1 MAILETLAGVGSI
14 LGGLGGLFGKKQK
27 VPSPRKN
34 MLSQAQGAREAAEKF
49 GFNPLTML
57 QYGQVGGSGALS
69 GGGAPPLASIE
80 LITGGLRDLSDIASG
95 DAERRRQ
102 MDQKNIDL
110 AQIKLD
116 QLRSGVIVHNRN
128 AVDGVGAGLSPIGRN
143 NATFKPSMSAQAVTR
158 GFAARPPM
166 HPQRKGDELV
176 PVTYPDGS
184 RVMIPRGQADRLGVK
199 PFGALIGG
207 DIEELR
213 GEFVGNIE
221 TTARSVDMLSYSASG
236 SPVNPAGELEF
247 DSNEKKWVPPFT
259 DPKSKSWWKRPLW

>member
-34 MLSQAQGAREAAEKF
+34 LLSQAQGAREAAEKF

-57 QYGQVGGSGALS
+57 QYGQVGGSGALA

-95 DAERRRQ
+95 DADRRRQ

-116 QLRSGVIVHNRN
+116 QLRSGIIVHRDNVTDR
-128 AVDGVGAGLSPIGRN
+128 VGSGLSPMGRN
-143 NATFKPSMSAQAVTR
+143 NATFTPDASAKPVSRGMSVNPIAPDREVDRAKLPNSPGVFEIENAITN
-158 GFAARPPM
+158 GPITIPGDTE
-166 HPQRKGDELV
+166 PWGVDELITAAVFGLPQIGYNTWFGKNAKSKWEKV
-176 PVTYPDGS
+176 PNIPALKKGEKRPS
-184 RVMIPRGQADRLGVK
+184 KPRGTGPDLDMFMPKRK
-199 PFGALIGG
+199 P
-207 DIEELR
+207 
-213 GEFVGNIE
+213 
-221 TTARSVDMLSYSASG
+221 
-236 SPVNPAGELEF
+236 
-247 DSNEKKWVPPFT
+247 
-259 DPKSKSWWKRPLW
+259 